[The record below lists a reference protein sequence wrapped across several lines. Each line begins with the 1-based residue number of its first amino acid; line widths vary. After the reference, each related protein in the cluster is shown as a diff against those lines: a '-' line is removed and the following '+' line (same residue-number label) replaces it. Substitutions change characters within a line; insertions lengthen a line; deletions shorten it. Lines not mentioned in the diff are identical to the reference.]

1 MFYIKKKRS
10 NEEEKR
16 VMNKLQNKIMELCE
30 DVREEFDILE
40 LIQDSVKEIFDCD
53 LDCSTCST
61 KEQGKCMQNFKVGNL
76 LLLRKLQQDEY
87 IILDFIQNVEDIIH
101 LVKDWKQA
109 LDMEKREVENKSK
122 ERYKDRFNDV
132 KKKHVERMVDSF
144 YI

>member
-1 MFYIKKKRS
+1 MS
-10 NEEEKR
+10 
-16 VMNKLQNKIMELCE
+16 KLQNKISELCE

-40 LIQDSVKEIFDCD
+40 LIQDSIKEIFDCD

-61 KEQGKCMQNFKVGNL
+61 KEQGKCMQDFKVGNL

-109 LDMEKREVENKSK
+109 LDAEKDEAENKSK
-122 ERYKDRFNDV
+122 NKYKDRFNEI
-132 KKKHVERMVDSF
+132 KRRHVEKQGYDF
-144 YI
+144 YT